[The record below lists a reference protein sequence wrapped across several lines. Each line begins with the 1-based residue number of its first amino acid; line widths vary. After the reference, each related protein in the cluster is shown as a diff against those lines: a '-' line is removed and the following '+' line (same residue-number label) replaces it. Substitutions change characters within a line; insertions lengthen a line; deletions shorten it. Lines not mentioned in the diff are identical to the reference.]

1 MKLFIR
7 QSLMA
12 VAVLMG
18 STGMMKAADGDTFTA
33 KSTEGLQLTFKVI
46 SESVKTCQ
54 LGDGVDICIFE
65 PYASSTREIKTLTIP
80 DTPNGYKV
88 TTIGRKA
95 LYDVQ
100 WLTRIVIPQ
109 TVTVLADKAFCISY
123 GNYDNLEEMILPDGL
138 TTIGERC
145 FSNRHLKGIC
155 VGTESL

>member
-1 MKLFIR
+1 
-7 QSLMA
+7 MA

-80 DTPNGYKV
+80 EWLNRPTENAQISTPD
-88 TTIGRKA
+88 R
-95 LYDVQ
+95 
-100 WLTRIVIPQ
+100 VIRMRRSSSPFSHLFIY
-109 TVTVLADKAFCISY
+109 VFFL
-123 GNYDNLEEMILPDGL
+123 LPAVPL
-138 TTIGERC
+138 
-145 FSNRHLKGIC
+145 
-155 VGTESL
+155 